1 MTDIQPYQDTTVAPA
16 IPEPTDDALNAIMRQ
31 AEAMSAAHKLGTALA
46 GTDMV
51 PQDYKGKPDNAT
63 AAILYGA
70 EVGLSAIQSLQQ
82 IFIVHGKPA
91 MYGRTMAALV
101 MKAGH
106 EISEVEATQDSVTW
120 QGRRRDNGR
129 EFTAQWTLARAELA
143 GYTKNAKYKT
153 NPIEMLR
160 AKAQTEVC
168 RTLFPDVLL
177 GMAHSVEDLELER
190 VQVISERSVP
200 PKRGV
205 AGLKAALTPAQAADP
220 EPGVNLQAT
229 AGDIKKLDAALTD
242 AGILDQ
248 EERRTF
254 LSARVGRELRAARDL
269 TRDEVASIVRF
280 VKDGEE
286 PAGGAE

>member
-1 MTDIQPYQDTTVAPA
+1 MTDIEPYQTATPA
-16 IPEPTDDALNAIMRQ
+16 IPEPSDDALNAIMRQ
-31 AEAMSAAHKLGTALA
+31 AEAMSAAHKLGAALA

-51 PQDYKGKPDNAT
+51 PRDYKGKPDNAT

-91 MYGRTMAALV
+91 MYGRTMVALV

-106 EISEVEATQDSVTW
+106 EISEVEATQDAVTW
-120 QGRRRDNGR
+120 HGRRRDNGR
-129 EFTAQWTLARAELA
+129 EFTARWDMERAKLA
-143 GYTKNAKYKT
+143 GYTQNAKYQT

-160 AKAQTEVC
+160 AKAQTELC

-190 VQVISERSVP
+190 VQVISERSEP
-200 PKRGV
+200 PQKGV
-205 AGLKAALTPAQAADP
+205 AGLKAALASAPDP
-220 EPGVNLQAT
+220 QSEPQPTTTAT
-229 AGDIKKLDAALTD
+229 AGDIKKLDAALTE

-254 LSARVGRELRAARDL
+254 LSARVGRELQAARDL

-280 VKDGEE
+280 VKTGEE

>member
-1 MTDIQPYQDTTVAPA
+1 MTDIQPYQNTPYV
-16 IPEPTDDALNAIMRQ
+16 PEPSDDALNAIMRQ
-31 AEAMSAAHKLGTALA
+31 AEAMSAAHKLGSALA

-91 MYGRTMAALV
+91 MYGRTMVALV

-106 EISEVEATQDSVTW
+106 EIGEVEATQDSVTW
-120 QGRRRDNGR
+120 HGRRRDNGR
-129 EFTAQWTLARAELA
+129 EFTAEWAIGRAELA
-143 GYTKNAKYKT
+143 GYVKNAKYKT

-177 GMAHSVEDLELER
+177 GMAHSVEDLELETVR
-190 VQVISERSVP
+190 VVSERVEP

-205 AGLKAALTPAQAADP
+205 AGLKAALAPAPAPEPEPTPEQPVVEYATRDQQNRIAELLDAQGVTTKPAKLKYLQDQFGADIKSAADIPAERAGELIAFLEHP
-220 EPGVNLQAT
+220 EG
-229 AGDIKKLDAALTD
+229 GD
-242 AGILDQ
+242 
-248 EERRTF
+248 
-254 LSARVGRELRAARDL
+254 
-269 TRDEVASIVRF
+269 VA
-280 VKDGEE
+280 
-286 PAGGAE
+286 